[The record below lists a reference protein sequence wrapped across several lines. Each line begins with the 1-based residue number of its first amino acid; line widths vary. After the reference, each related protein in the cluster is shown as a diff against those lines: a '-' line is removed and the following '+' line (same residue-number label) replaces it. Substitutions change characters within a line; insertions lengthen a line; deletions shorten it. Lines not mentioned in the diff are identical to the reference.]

1 MKSMKKKRD
10 SNQICLCLFFLY
22 LFYFDGKHQNT
33 SPGEKNDQIHL
44 KNSSSTDKISTS
56 LVKADDGMDGD
67 RYRLPETC
75 KVGKSK
81 TFREHSAPWPNR
93 ILDPGSD
100 IVLRWNRIFLVTCLM
115 ALFVDP
121 LYFYLPTVGGDANS
135 SCVDTD
141 FTLRIV
147 LTFVRTV
154 ADIFYLL
161 HVFIKFRTAYIAPS
175 SRVFGR
181 GELVMDPK
189 KIARRYFKTDFFI
202 DLTATLPLPQ
212 LVIWFIIPAARSAR
226 TDYNNN
232 ALALIVLIQY
242 VPRLYLIFPL
252 SSQIVKATGVVT
264 RTAWAGA
271 AYNLLLYML
280 ASHVL
285 GAAWYL
291 LSLDRYTSC
300 WKSTCKNENEPVRC
314 LPRYL
319 VCDAFD
325 HSDRKMWANSTN
337 VFNNCNPNNNIN
349 FDYGIFELAVMKNAV
364 SSDFTEKYFYCL
376 WWGLQQLSSY
386 GQTLVTSTYIE
397 ETLFA
402 ILICILGLVLFAH
415 LIGNMQTYL
424 QSLTVRL
431 EEWRLKRR
439 DTEEWMRHR
448 QLPEDL
454 KIRVGRFVQYKWL
467 ATRGVDEESILHGL
481 PADLRRDI
489 QRHLCLDLVRRVP
502 FFSQMDDQL
511 LDAICERLVSSL
523 STEGT
528 YIVREGDP
536 VTEML
541 FIIRGRLESC
551 TTNGGRTGFFN
562 SITLKP
568 GDFCGEELL
577 SWALH
582 PKSSLN
588 LPSSTRTVKALN
600 EAEAFA
606 LRAEDLKFV
615 ANQFRR
621 LHSKKLQH
629 TFRYHSHHWR
639 TWAACFIQSAWRR
652 HRKKVMEHSLTT
664 SECINYDDNEADEKR
679 EQEGDNK
686 VSDQRRNLGVAILAS
701 RFAATTRRGAQKIK
715 DMEMPKLQKPEE
727 PDFSADDEKF
737 CQSE

>member
-1 MKSMKKKRD
+1 MELKKDNFVR
-10 SNQICLCLFFLY
+10 
-22 LFYFDGKHQNT
+22 FYFDGKHHKA
-33 SPGEKNDQIHL
+33 SLWGKSDQIHAE
-44 KNSSSTDKISTS
+44 NSSPMDKVSTS
-56 LVKADDGMDGD
+56 LLKAENGMDESKH
-67 RYRLPETC
+67 RLPETC
-75 KVGKSK
+75 KVGKPKALSEYNGSW
-81 TFREHSAPWPNR
+81 FQR

-100 IVLRWNRIFLVTCLM
+100 IVLRWNKIFLFTSLM

-121 LYFYLPTVGGDANS
+121 LYFYLPTIGGDANT

-141 FTLRIV
+141 FRLRIV
-147 LTFVRTV
+147 VTFFRTI
-154 ADIFYLL
+154 ADLFYFL

-202 DLTATLPLPQ
+202 DFIATLPLPQ
-212 LVIWFIIPAARSAR
+212 IVIWLIIPAAKSSGS
-226 TDYNNN
+226 DHNNN

-242 VPRLYLIFPL
+242 IPRLYLIFPL
-252 SSQIVKATGVVT
+252 STQIVKATGVVT
-264 RTAWAGA
+264 KTAWAGA

-291 LSLDRYTSC
+291 LSLDRYASC
-300 WKSTCKNENEPVRC
+300 WKSACRKEKDQLIC
-314 LPRYL
+314 LPKYL
-319 VCDAFD
+319 DCDAFD
-325 HSDRKMWANSTN
+325 HDDRKIWANSTS
-337 VFNNCNPNNNIN
+337 VFSNCNPNNNIS
-349 FDYGIFELAVMKNAV
+349 FDYGIFELAMTKNVV
-364 SSDFTEKYFYCL
+364 SSKFLEKYFYCL

-386 GQTLVTSTYIE
+386 GQTLATSTYIE

-448 QLPEDL
+448 QLPEEL
-454 KIRVGRFVQYKWL
+454 RNQVRRFDQYKWV
-467 ATRGVDEESILHGL
+467 ATRGVDEESILLGL

-511 LDAICERLVSSL
+511 LDAICERVVSSL
-523 STEGT
+523 STAGT

-541 FIIRGRLESC
+541 FIIRGRLDSS

-562 SITLKP
+562 TITLKP

-577 SWALH
+577 AWALH

-600 EAEAFA
+600 EVEAFA

-639 TWAACFIQSAWRR
+639 TWAACFIQAAWRR
-652 HRKKVMEHSLTT
+652 HKKRTIEHSLMN
-664 SECINYDDNEADEKR
+664 SESFPYVDSEADER
-679 EQEGDNK
+679 RGQET
-686 VSDQRRNLGVAILAS
+686 SDGSSHSHTKMNLGVTILAS
-701 RFAATTRRGAQKIK
+701 RFAANTRRGAQKIK
-715 DMEMPKLQKPEE
+715 DLEMPKLQKPED
-727 PDFSADDEKF
+727 PDFSDDDD
-737 CQSE
+737 